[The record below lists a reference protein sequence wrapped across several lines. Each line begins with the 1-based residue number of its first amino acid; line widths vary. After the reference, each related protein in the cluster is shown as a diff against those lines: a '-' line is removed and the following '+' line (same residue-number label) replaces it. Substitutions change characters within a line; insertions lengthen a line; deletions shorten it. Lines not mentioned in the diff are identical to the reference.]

1 MTPIEWIMIA
11 ILVVMFIVAT
21 KWPMN
26 IGIMGF
32 VAAFFVG
39 WFLLGMDDKEILEE
53 FPASIV
59 LTILGVTFFFSLAQK
74 NGTIDS
80 SSNPPSAR
88 PAATP
93 GSSRGCSS

>member
-39 WFLLGMDDKEILEE
+39 WFLLGMDD
-53 FPASIV
+53 AGSC
-59 LTILGVTFFFSLAQK
+59 
-74 NGTIDS
+74 
-80 SSNPPSAR
+80 SAWTTR
-88 PAATP
+88 R
-93 GSSRGCSS
+93 SSRSSPPRSS

>member
-1 MTPIEWIMIA
+1 
-11 ILVVMFIVAT
+11 
-21 KWPMN
+21 MN

>member
-11 ILVVMFIVAT
+11 ILVVMFIVAA

-39 WFLLGMDDKEILEE
+39 
-53 FPASIV
+53 
-59 LTILGVTFFFSLAQK
+59 
-74 NGTIDS
+74 
-80 SSNPPSAR
+80 
-88 PAATP
+88 
-93 GSSRGCSS
+93 